1 MTDTIVLLHRRRISQ
16 SRSRKESI
24 TDVTSYVVSWFDHT
38 LNTFLICQKQTKMLS
53 LYFACL

>member
-38 LNTFLICQKQTKMLS
+38 LNTFLIC
-53 LYFACL
+53 